1 MLHTHHA
8 AAQIAIHLIRLFH
21 YQHPC
26 RFPNVSVDTR
36 YRAIASSRWTRPAG
50 SFAFGGGLQ
59 PSQTEAGALVWQP
72 AKLTAKASAIHVA
85 YLVIDLCPFAQH
97 VD

>member
-1 MLHTHHA
+1 MSRHAHTCG
-8 AAQIAIHLIRLFH
+8 AQIRIAR
-21 YQHPC
+21 QCDRPGA
-26 RFPNVSVDTR
+26 VTGTR
-36 YRAIASSRWTRPAG
+36 R
-50 SFAFGGGLQ
+50 Q
-59 PSQTEAGALVWQP
+59 PSHTEAGTVVWQP